1 VNYEFNREWLVKK
14 FEEIRRR
21 MLKAVSQ
28 LNDEQL
34 NWRPNESSH
43 SISTLVRHIEGN
55 IKERVLNGILHQEIQ
70 RNREEELKHTFVRKS
85 ELEAIIEVR
94 IQLIIDTIRNI
105 SDETLEQKQMVRNRE
120 RTNLDMLHQ
129 CAAHF
134 SEHMGQIFYI
144 AKQCLKEDYKS
155 TSL

>member
-1 VNYEFNREWLVKK
+1 MNYEFNREWLVKK

>member
-1 VNYEFNREWLVKK
+1 MKHAFNREWLIKK

-21 MLKAVSQ
+21 ILNAISQ
-28 LNDEQL
+28 LDDEQL
-34 NWRPNESSH
+34 NWRPHESSH
-43 SISTLVRHIEGN
+43 SISTLIRHIEGN
-55 IKERVLNGILHQEIQ
+55 IKERILKGILHQEIH
-70 RNREEELKHTFVRKS
+70 RNREEELTHVFVEKS
-85 ELEAIIEVR
+85 ELEKICAERLQFV
-94 IQLIIDTIRNI
+94 IDTIRNI
-105 SDETLEQKQMVRNRE
+105 SDETLEQKQIVRSRE

>member
-1 VNYEFNREWLVKK
+1 MKHDFNREWLIKK
-14 FEEIRRR
+14 FEEIRKRI
-21 MLKAVSQ
+21 LNAISQ
-28 LNDEQL
+28 LDDEQL
-34 NWRPNESSH
+34 NWRPHESSH
-43 SISTLVRHIEGN
+43 SISTLIRHIEGN
-55 IKERVLNGILHQEIQ
+55 IKERILKGILHQEIQ
-70 RNREEELKHTFVRKS
+70 RNREEELTHCFVEKS
-85 ELEAIIEVR
+85 ELEKVCAERLQFV
-94 IQLIIDTIRNI
+94 IDTIRNI
-105 SDETLEQKQMVRNRE
+105 SDETLEQKQIVRSRE

>member
-1 VNYEFNREWLVKK
+1 
-14 FEEIRRR
+14 

-28 LNDEQL
+28 LDDKQL
-34 NWRPNESSH
+34 NWRPNEFSH

-55 IKERVLNGILHQEIQ
+55 IIERVSKGILNQEIL
-70 RNREEELKHTFVRKS
+70 RNREDELKHTFVSKS
-85 ELEAIIEVR
+85 ELEAIIEER
-94 IQLIIDTIRNI
+94 IQLIIDTIRKI